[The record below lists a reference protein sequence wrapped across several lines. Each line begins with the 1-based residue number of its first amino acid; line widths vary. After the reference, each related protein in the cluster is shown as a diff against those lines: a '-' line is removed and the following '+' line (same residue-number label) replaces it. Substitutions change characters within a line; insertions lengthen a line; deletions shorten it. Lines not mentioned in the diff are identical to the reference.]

1 MPCPFCDSLLDKYE
15 FEGHSAY
22 ECENK
27 ACLNDDM
34 PRYKMVFIHGRNLSE
49 TVMFEEDGFY
59 VQIDHA
65 VNRTII
71 SRLEACVLLDS
82 ITLPKALDFNKY
94 EYDCLPKLLSKVK
107 MLMVFS

>member
-15 FEGHSAY
+15 FEGHVAY

-27 ACLNDDM
+27 ACMNDDM
-34 PRYKMVFIHGRNLSE
+34 PRYKMVFIHGRKLSE
-49 TVMFEEDGFY
+49 TVMFQEEGLY
-59 VQIDHA
+59 VQIDHTG
-65 VNRTII
+65 RTII
-71 SRLEACVLLDS
+71 SKLEACVLFDS

-94 EYDCLPKLLSKVK
+94 EYDCLEKLLNKIK